1 MTVQGPGDQAVQLK
15 IGTDPEASKYKPW
28 MPASVQKKYK
38 QLCMKFIKAEF
49 LPQMDIET
57 ILNKG
62 KIGDAYIYIKTPGG
76 SLKTSTIDM
85 MWDDSKNF
93 SQPVSWNEEFMLP
106 LELPITNDEL

>member
-1 MTVQGPGDQAVQLK
+1 
-15 IGTDPEASKYKPW
+15 
-28 MPASVQKKYK
+28 
-38 QLCMKFIKAEF
+38 
-49 LPQMDIET
+49 MDMET

-85 MWDDSKNF
+85 MKEDDKNTAK
-93 SQPVSWNEEFMLP
+93 PVTWNAEFMLP

>member
-1 MTVQGPGDQAVQLK
+1 
-15 IGTDPEASKYKPW
+15 
-28 MPASVQKKYK
+28 
-38 QLCMKFIKAEF
+38 
-49 LPQMDIET
+49 MDIET

-93 SQPVSWNEEFMLP
+93 AQPVSWNEEFMLP